1 MDPGR
6 LAAFTAVAFALV
18 VIPGPSV
25 LFVIGR
31 GMAFGRRAAIATV
44 FGNTAGVYVQVIALA
59 LGLSAVIQRSE
70 TVFTA
75 IKLAG
80 AAYLVV
86 LGIRAI
92 RSRRALAFAVEAAPP
107 PRSLART
114 IWEGFLVGLTNPK
127 ATIFFATILPQF
139 VDPARGHTTLQLL
152 VLGLVFAVVALVS
165 DSTWGIAAGSARERL
180 GRSPRRLARL
190 GAAGGVTMIGLGLGL
205 ALTGR
210 RS

>member
-31 GMAFGRRAAIATV
+31 GVAFGRRTAIATV
-44 FGNTAGVYVQVIALA
+44 LGNTAGVYIQVVALA
-59 LGLSAVIQRSE
+59 LGLSAVIERSE

-75 IKLAG
+75 VKLAG
-80 AAYLVV
+80 AAYLIV
-86 LGIRAI
+86 LGIRAV
-92 RSRRALAFAVEAAPP
+92 RSRRTLAFTLETAPR
-107 PRSLART
+107 RSTTRT

-139 VDPARGHTTLQLL
+139 VDPSRGHTALQLL
-152 VLGLVFAVVALVS
+152 LLGVVFAAVALIS

-190 GAAGGVTMIGLGLGL
+190 GAVGGLTMIGLGLGL

>member
-1 MDPGR
+1 
-6 LAAFTAVAFALV
+6 
-18 VIPGPSV
+18 VIEH
-25 LFVIGR
+25 
-31 GMAFGRRAAIATV
+31 
-44 FGNTAGVYVQVIALA
+44 
-59 LGLSAVIQRSE
+59 SE

-80 AAYLVV
+80 AAYLIL

-92 RSRRALAFAVEAAPP
+92 RSRRTLAFTLETAPR
-107 PRSLART
+107 RSTTRT

-139 VDPARGHTTLQLL
+139 VDPSRGHTAVQLL
-152 VLGLVFAVVALVS
+152 LLGLVFAAVALIS

-190 GAAGGVTMIGLGLGL
+190 GAAGGLTMIGLGLGA

-210 RS
+210 RN

>member
-6 LAAFTAVAFALV
+6 LAAFTLVAFALV

-31 GMAFGRRAAIATV
+31 GVAFGRRAAVATV
-44 FGNTAGVYVQVIALA
+44 VGNTAGVYVQVIALA
-59 LGLSAVIQRSE
+59 LGLSAVIQRSDA
-70 TVFTA
+70 VFTA

-80 AAYLVV
+80 AVYLIV
-86 LGIRAI
+86 LGIRAV
-92 RSRRALAFAVEAAPP
+92 RSRRALAFAVATAPP

-127 ATIFFATILPQF
+127 ATIFFATVLPQF
-139 VDPARGHTTLQLL
+139 VDPARGHTTFQLL
-152 VLGLVFAVVALVS
+152 MLGLVFAAVALIS

-190 GAAGGVTMIGLGLGL
+190 GAAGGLTMIGLGLGL

>member
-6 LAAFTAVAFALV
+6 LAAFTLVAFLLV

-31 GMAFGRRAAIATV
+31 GVAFGRRAAVATV
-44 FGNTAGVYVQVIALA
+44 IGNTAGVYVQVIALA

-80 AAYLVV
+80 AAYLIV

-92 RSRRALAFAVEAAPP
+92 RSRRALAFAVQTAPP
-107 PRSLART
+107 PRSLARI

-139 VDPARGHTTLQLL
+139 VDPARGHTTFQLL
-152 VLGLVFAVVALVS
+152 VLGLVFAAVALVS

-190 GAAGGVTMIGLGLGL
+190 GAAGGLTMIGLGLGL

>member
-6 LAAFTAVAFALV
+6 LAAFTVVAFALV

-31 GMAFGRRAAIATV
+31 GVAFGRRAAVATV
-44 FGNTAGVYVQVIALA
+44 IGNTAGVYVQVIALA
-59 LGLSAVIQRSE
+59 LGLSALIQRSE

-80 AAYLVV
+80 AGYLIV
-86 LGIRAI
+86 LGVRAI
-92 RSRRALAFAVEAAPP
+92 RSRRALAFAMQTAPP

-114 IWEGFLVGLTNPK
+114 VWEGFLVGLTNPK

-139 VDPARGHTTLQLL
+139 VDPARGHTTFQLL
-152 VLGLVFAVVALVS
+152 ILGLVFAAVALIS

-190 GAAGGVTMIGLGLGL
+190 GAAGGLTMIGLGVGL

>member
-31 GMAFGRRAAIATV
+31 GVAFGRRTAIATV
-44 FGNTAGVYVQVIALA
+44 LGNTAGVYVQVIALA
-59 LGLSAVIQRSE
+59 LGLSAVIERSE

-80 AAYLVV
+80 AAYLIV

-92 RSRRALAFAVEAAPP
+92 RSRRALAFTLETAPR
-107 PRSLART
+107 RSTART

-139 VDPARGHTTLQLL
+139 VDPSRGHTAVQLL
-152 VLGLVFAVVALVS
+152 LLGLVFAAVALIS
-165 DSTWGIAAGSARERL
+165 DGTWGIAAGSARERL
-180 GRSPRRLARL
+180 GGSPRGLARL
-190 GAAGGVTMIGLGLGL
+190 GAAGGLTMIGLGLGL

-210 RS
+210 RN

>member
-31 GMAFGRRAAIATV
+31 GVAFGRRTAIATV
-44 FGNTAGVYVQVIALA
+44 LGNTAGVYVQVIALA
-59 LGLSAVIQRSE
+59 LGLSAVIERSE

-80 AAYLVV
+80 AAYLIV
-86 LGIRAI
+86 LGTRAI
-92 RSRRALAFAVEAAPP
+92 RSRRALAFTLETAPR
-107 PRSLART
+107 RSTART

-139 VDPARGHTTLQLL
+139 VDPSRGHTAVQLL
-152 VLGLVFAVVALVS
+152 LLGLVFAAVALIS

-190 GAAGGVTMIGLGLGL
+190 GAAGGLTMIGLGLGL

-210 RS
+210 RN

>member
-31 GMAFGRRAAIATV
+31 GVAFGRRTAIATV
-44 FGNTAGVYVQVIALA
+44 LGNTAGVYVQVIALA
-59 LGLSAVIQRSE
+59 LGLSAVIERSE

-80 AAYLVV
+80 AAYLIV

-92 RSRRALAFAVEAAPP
+92 RSRRTLAFTLETAPR
-107 PRSLART
+107 RSTART

-139 VDPARGHTTLQLL
+139 VDPSRGHTAVQLL
-152 VLGLVFAVVALVS
+152 LLGLVFAAVALIS

-190 GAAGGVTMIGLGLGL
+190 GAAGGLTMIGLGLGA

-210 RS
+210 RN

>member
-1 MDPGR
+1 
-6 LAAFTAVAFALV
+6 
-18 VIPGPSV
+18 V

>member
-31 GMAFGRRAAIATV
+31 GVAFGRRTAIATV
-44 FGNTAGVYVQVIALA
+44 LGNTAGVYVQVVALA
-59 LGLSAVIQRSE
+59 LGLSAVIERSQ

-75 IKLAG
+75 VKLAG
-80 AAYLVV
+80 AAYLIV

-92 RSRRALAFAVEAAPP
+92 RSRRALAFTLETAPR
-107 PRSLART
+107 RSTART

-139 VDPARGHTTLQLL
+139 VDPSRGHTAVQLL
-152 VLGLVFAVVALVS
+152 LLGLVFAAVALIS
-165 DSTWGIAAGSARERL
+165 DRTWGIAAGRARVRL

-190 GAAGGVTMIGLGLGL
+190 GAAGGLTMIGLALGL

>member
-59 LGLSAVIQRSE
+59 LGLSAIIQRSE

-86 LGIRAI
+86 LGVRAI
-92 RSRRALAFAVEAAPP
+92 RSRRALAFAVEAALP
-107 PRSLART
+107 PRPLART
-114 IWEGFLVGLTNPK
+114 AWEGFLVGLTNPK

-139 VDPARGHTTLQLL
+139 VDPARGHTTFQLL

-190 GAAGGVTMIGLGLGL
+190 GAAGGLTMIGLGLGL

>member
-31 GMAFGRRAAIATV
+31 GVAFGRRTAIATV
-44 FGNTAGVYVQVIALA
+44 LGNTAGVYVQVIALA
-59 LGLSAVIQRSE
+59 LGLSAVIERSE

-80 AAYLVV
+80 AAYLIV

-92 RSRRALAFAVEAAPP
+92 RSRRALAFTLETAPR
-107 PRSLART
+107 RSTART

-139 VDPARGHTTLQLL
+139 VDPSRGHTAVQLL
-152 VLGLVFAVVALVS
+152 FLGLVFAAVALIS

-180 GRSPRRLARL
+180 GRSPRGLARL
-190 GAAGGVTMIGLGLGL
+190 GAAGGLTMIGLGLGL